1 MGSNSL
7 KNYTK
12 YNEIQILKSIQYLP
26 YLIMMGFMP
35 PPVSMHPIIHSL
47 WSRMKVERSLQPYST
62 LRLVLKFFF
71 IMHHDHNDFMTHPSL
86 FFHGLPPPKN
96 STSCTMPSSSNST
109 TSSCSSSSL
118 QIKFALSLGV
128 CIHNGADYISECSR
142 MLWNTY
148 LSLQNNIHLI
158 SSSTL
163 PPPPLPSC
171 LLIPNTSLTCNPILA
186 AFNI

>member
-47 WSRMKVERSLQPYST
+47 WCRIKVERSLQPYSI
-62 LRLVLKFFF
+62 LRLVLEFFF
-71 IMHHDHNDFMTHPSL
+71 IMHHDHHDFMTHPSL
-86 FFHGLPPPKN
+86 SSHGLLPPPKN
-96 STSCTMPSSSNST
+96 STSCTMPSLSKST
-109 TSSCSSSSL
+109 ASSCSSSSL

-128 CIHNGADYISECSR
+128 CIHNGADYISECFEIHTSHSKTASTWYP
-142 MLWNTY
+142 LQHYHHHHY
-148 LSLQNNIHLI
+148 LLA
-158 SSSTL
+158 SSFQTQASPAT
-163 PPPPLPSC
+163 PC
-171 LLIPNTSLTCNPILA
+171 WLLSI
-186 AFNI
+186 